1 MNRSFVYGGIAVLIV
16 GAMIGVYLYF
26 QLPEPDAPM
35 SAAAPSDT
43 AGATSAAQPSTT
55 STPATPEPGAAP
67 ESTPAPD
74 EPAEANITP
83 PSFDVVRV
91 DENGNVVIAGRS
103 MPGCTIV
110 IRDGETE
117 IGRVPADSAGE
128 WVLVP
133 EVPLPAG
140 ERQLSLFAECE
151 GADPVQ
157 AERVIALVVPE
168 RDDGAVVAVAVPRD
182 GTGTTEILQR
192 PALAGAPVAVGS
204 VDYDDDGNTTLS
216 GVAAPDSTVRI
227 YLDNEL
233 VGTVEADESGRWALT
248 LDRKVPPGSYNLRV
262 DQVDGS
268 GQVVARSE
276 IPFIRATPL
285 RDLPPGRIV
294 IIQPGDHLWSLARQR
309 YGSGFQYTLIYEANR
324 DQIRDPDLIYPGQ
337 VFTLPSAN

>member
-1 MNRSFVYGGIAVLIV
+1 VNRPFVYGGIAVLII
-16 GAMIGVYLYF
+16 GAIIGIYLYF

-35 SAAAPSDT
+35 TAASPAGTAESTEASSAPSSETPASAAGTESGPVTAET
-43 AGATSAAQPSTT
+43 AGA
-55 STPATPEPGAAP
+55 E
-67 ESTPAPD
+67 
-74 EPAEANITP
+74 ITP

-91 DENGNVVIAGRS
+91 DENGNVVIAGRAA
-103 MPGCTIV
+103 PECTII
-110 IRDGETE
+110 IRDGKTE
-117 IGRVPADSAGE
+117 IGRVKADAAGE

-133 EVPLPAG
+133 EVPLAAG

-168 RDDGAVVAVAVPRD
+168 REGAVVAVAVPRD

-216 GVAAPDSTVRI
+216 GVAAPGSTVRI

-233 VGTVEADESGRWALT
+233 VGTVEADEAGRWSLT

-262 DQVDGS
+262 DQVDDT

-309 YGSGFQYTLIYEANR
+309 YGSGFEYTLIYEANK

-337 VFTLPSAN
+337 VFTLPSVN